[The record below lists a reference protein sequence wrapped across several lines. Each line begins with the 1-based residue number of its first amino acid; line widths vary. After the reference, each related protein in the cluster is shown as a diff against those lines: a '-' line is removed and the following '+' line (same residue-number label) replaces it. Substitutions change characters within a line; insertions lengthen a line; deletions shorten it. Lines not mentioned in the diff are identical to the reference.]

1 MSKTG
6 QKNSKKTTPR
16 GKQSAQPAPEERGI
30 WREAIG
36 VILFFAGLLLLYFLF
51 SNPTTGAGQAIVR
64 TARALAGNL
73 CWALPLLLGW
83 AGVLVAFSGKAR
95 SMKPSRV
102 ILIALLFLLVMAVV
116 HVFSADRV
124 MEGARLFSYES
135 FLQRSWPFPEGGAGL
150 LGGLAGPC
158 SATWAW
164 PER

>member
-1 MSKTG
+1 MGDNPERVKQALSEALALSLIHIYHGEG
-6 QKNSKKTTPR
+6 QAVRPTRSR
-16 GKQSAQPAPEERGI
+16 GAGI
-30 WREAIG
+30 WREALG

-102 ILIALLFLLVMAVV
+102 ILIALLFLLVMTVV
-116 HVFSADRV
+116 HVFSADRI
-124 MEGARLFSYES
+124 MEGARLFNYET
-135 FLQRSWPFPEGGAGL
+135 FLQRSWQYQDCL
-150 LGGLAGPC
+150 LYTSRC
-158 SATWAW
+158 V
-164 PER
+164 